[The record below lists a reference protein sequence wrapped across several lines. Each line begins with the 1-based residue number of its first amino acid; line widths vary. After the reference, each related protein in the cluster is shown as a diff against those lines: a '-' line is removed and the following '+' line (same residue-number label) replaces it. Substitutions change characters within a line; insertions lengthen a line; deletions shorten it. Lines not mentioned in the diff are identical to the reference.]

1 MEPQAAARFLRES
14 GPHPIQKLGDLCDA
28 VMDSLAHYQAY
39 LRAPNRP
46 TEVWNELGSKR
57 TIYRPKDENV
67 LSNCLVTHLRRDL
80 GALDVW
86 GEREVEVRRG
96 TLMEKGDHPDIVII
110 APNPAEPAQPLRL
123 YIEVKCSWNVEAIS
137 GMGAQL
143 FDRYLR
149 TADYGIY
156 VLAHYACAT
165 WNDPEDERL
174 NAPLHR
180 ISKAEAEAQLEAE
193 RLRLQATRPDKRLAA
208 FFLDA
213 SL

>member
-1 MEPQAAARFLRES
+1 MW
-14 GPHPIQKLGDLCDA
+14 
-28 VMDSLAHYQAY
+28 V
-39 LRAPNRP
+39 
-46 TEVWNELGSKR
+46 
-57 TIYRPKDENV
+57 
-67 LSNCLVTHLRRDL
+67 
-80 GALDVW
+80 
-86 GEREVEVRRG
+86 EREVEVRRG
-96 TLMEKGDHPDIVII
+96 TATEKGDNPDIVII

-149 TADYGIY
+149 TADCGIY
-156 VLAHYACAT
+156 LLAHYASTT
-165 WNDPEDERL
+165 WNDPKDGRRTE
-174 NAPLHR
+174 PLHR

-193 RLRLQATRPDKRLAA
+193 RVRLQATRPDKRLAA